1 VSNEPRIRP
10 QQAIRPGRNDA
21 RNLLAVWFVRKSFY
35 GLVAIGLLGAVISRR
50 AVGDIGVDITSWE
63 SLSAEFASPM
73 AGLVLGL
80 LARLGSGFVALWLA
94 YPLVRSYEVGLP
106 ERTGLGSGIGT
117 WLDRLQLTRGFRSLR
132 WTHHVRQVA
141 LQRLGPSRRWVLRV
155 DPIMDLANITL
166 WVVAVA
172 SLIFW
177 TPDAPR

>member
-10 QQAIRPGRNDA
+10 PQAIRSGRNDA
-21 RNLLAVWFVRKSFY
+21 RNLLIVWFVRKSFY

-50 AVGDIGVDITSWE
+50 DVGDIGVEITSWE
-63 SLSAEFASPM
+63 ALSSEIASPM
-73 AGLVLGL
+73 VGLVLGL
-80 LARLGSGFVALWLA
+80 LARFGSGFVALWLA
-94 YPLVRSYEVGLP
+94 YPLVRAYEVGLS

-117 WLDRLQLTRGFRSLR
+117 WLDRLQLARGFRSLR

-141 LQRLGPSRRWVLRV
+141 LRRLGPSGRWVSRV
-155 DPIMDLANITL
+155 DPVMDLANITL

-177 TPDAPR
+177 TPDAPL